1 MAPTSEPLFSE
12 TSATPEDVL
21 EAISDTPIAP
31 IGSSTN
37 VAQSIADQAS
47 SQIQAFTQA
56 VNDIDLDMSGF
67 MSPEESEKKNYFQM
81 KEEYISASKIQ
92 IPQFIINRQDTGLFT
107 DTNGTKLV
115 EKEDCL
121 TDFQLHTQPTDISFD
136 NVDNS
141 VFVVDIHES

>member
-1 MAPTSEPLFSE
+1 MAPTKEPLFSD
-12 TSATPEDVL
+12 TSTTPEDVL

-31 IGSSTN
+31 IGSATN
-37 VAQSIADQAS
+37 VAQTIVDQAN
-47 SQIQAFTQA
+47 SQIKTFNQT
-56 VNDIDLDMSGF
+56 VNDVDLNMGF
-67 MSPEESEKKNYFQM
+67 MSPEESGKKNYFQM
-81 KEEYISASKIQ
+81 KEQYISASKLSL
-92 IPQFIINRQDTGLFT
+92 PQFVINRKDTGLFT